1 MGYQFFPKRK
11 LNGVMVLKSVSPSL
25 SRNKKIM
32 ATKNIEATPQIRM
45 SFSIMNS
52 FSLRIFTNHHK
63 LHTN

>member
-1 MGYQFFPKRK
+1 
-11 LNGVMVLKSVSPSL
+11 
-25 SRNKKIM
+25 M